1 MNKWSKAGASSAGFT
16 LIELM
21 VVIFIIAILATV
33 VSLSIG
39 NRALDDRLAVESERL
54 DQLVR
59 LAMDDSELKGVSVGL
74 RFTASGYQF
83 LVLDDK
89 GRWVP
94 YEGDGSFRSRSY
106 QPPFF
111 AQIHV
116 DGQMVTPAQDQSA
129 SPVQGNASGSILDN
143 DDKNKLQPQVLMLPG
158 GESSSF
164 TVDLLAPNYP
174 VYYRIES
181 DSMGHVKTSRG
192 LIGQ

>member
-1 MNKWSKAGASSAGFT
+1 MTGRSYTGRGSGGFT

-21 VVIFIIAILATV
+21 VVIFIIAILATL

-54 DQLVR
+54 DQVVR
-59 LAMDDSELKGVSVGL
+59 LAMDDAELKGMTFGL

-89 GRWVP
+89 GRWTP
-94 YEGDGSFRSRSY
+94 YAGDGSFQGHRY

-111 AQIHV
+111 AQLHV
-116 DGQMVTPAQDQSA
+116 DGQMVAPAQDQSDG
-129 SPVQGNASGSILDN
+129 SGQGGGSILGN
-143 DDKNKLQPQVLMLPG
+143 DDKNKLQPQVLLLPG
-158 GESSSF
+158 GETNSF

-174 VYYRIES
+174 VFYRIES